1 MTSTKRLLTAVVLAI
16 AVLAP
21 SGAVS
26 ALPHDAQP
34 ATTQRTSVT
43 LPEDRSRGWDAVEQ
57 ALGVDIARRAAR
69 MGVPGFS
76 PDQLPALP
84 WAVTH
89 AMTSL
94 AVGRNLADGQSSATA
109 TASATERAFLST
121 EVTGDLT
128 GDGVKDLWLVNSLTD
143 RPDVASVVDAV
154 TGQELWRR
162 SGQWAATAP
171 PPVGDVDGDGVADLA
186 ATVAQFLK
194 LTQHND
200 FEGEDRE
207 SSLQVDYRT
216 GVAVLSGATG
226 QTLWE
231 SVDEE
236 SFGLALYGRYAP
248 TEYVS
253 GIRVWLDN
261 MLLAP
266 EFLGR
271 PGGGELVVQR
281 VDQDGRSETGGRGA
295 YVWSQDP
302 AFDGVQAVDTARQA
316 FRGATRARLVD
327 PGDGT
332 THRDLTTP
340 DGEGIGFV
348 LTSQSPAQPYPDM
361 LWVTLTLPEQR
372 TQCVGLACLE
382 QAAANRSMMVEAYA
396 PDGTLR
402 WQRGWTGRYVTGLHT
417 GEDLNADGSAD
428 VLLEE
433 VVRAGDNYDMQLAS
447 VDGIRGAE
455 AWRTSLGATGGQV
468 YATIGAF
475 GRPVVV
481 VYEVR
486 ESTGQLSLTLRRING
501 RNGAAGATS
510 VHDVEFIPAPDDPL
524 GLFGDPYVAS
534 TFSQIW
540 LDVGGDSNGDGTEEL
555 LVSLSQQRSWSDGRP
570 TTYWGRW
577 TVESGSTG
585 AALHALQHTHQPR
598 IVTAWADTTGDG
610 QAEFAEYT
618 SSPRAMIE
626 RDGITAAQI
635 RSMGDH
641 LTPLA
646 DLDADGAT
654 DLLSVV
660 VDNLGGHI
668 VGALDGRN
676 HMQLWELAV
685 PREQ

>member
-21 SGAVS
+21 PGAVG

-34 ATTQRTSVT
+34 TTTQRTNLT
-43 LPEDRSRGWDAVEQ
+43 LPADRARRWGAVEQ

-69 MGVPGFS
+69 LGVPGLS

-94 AVGRNLADGQSSATA
+94 AAGRNLADAESSAA
-109 TASATERAFLST
+109 ADASGTERAFLST

-143 RPDVASVVDAV
+143 RPDVASLVDAV
-154 TGQELWRR
+154 TGLELWRR
-162 SGQWAATAP
+162 SGQWAAPAP
-171 PPVGDVDGDGVADLA
+171 PLVGDVDGDGVADLA
-186 ATVAQFLK
+186 ATVAEFLK

-231 SVDEE
+231 SVEEE

-271 PGGGELVVQR
+271 PGGGQLVVQR

-302 AFDGVQAVDTARQA
+302 ALDGVKAVDTARQA
-316 FRGATRARLVD
+316 FRGGTRARLVD
-327 PGDGT
+327 PADGT

-348 LTSQSPAQPYPDM
+348 LSSQAPAQLYPDM
-361 LWVTLTLPEQR
+361 LWVTLTLPEQLA
-372 TQCVGLACLE
+372 QCVGLACLSE
-382 QAAANRSMMVEAYA
+382 AAANRSVAVEAYA

-402 WQRGWTGRYVTGLHT
+402 WQRGWSGRYVTGLRT
-417 GEDLNADGSAD
+417 SEDLTADGAAD

-433 VVRAGDNYDMQLAS
+433 VLPAGDSYDMQLAS
-447 VDGIRGAE
+447 VDGLRGSE
-455 AWRTSLGATGGQV
+455 TWRTSLGVTAGEV
-468 YATIGAF
+468 FEVIGSD

-481 VYEVR
+481 VYEVS
-486 ESTGQLSLTLRRING
+486 ESTGQLSLTLRRVNG

-510 VHDVEFIPAPDDPL
+510 VHDVDFVPAPDDPL
-524 GLFGDPYVAS
+524 GLFGEPYVAS
-534 TFSQIW
+534 AFSQIW

-577 TVESGSTG
+577 TVEAGSAGT
-585 AALHALQHTHQPR
+585 ALHAQQHTQPAR
-598 IVTAWADTTGDG
+598 ITAAWADTTGDG

-618 SSPRAMIE
+618 SVPRSVIE
-626 RDGITAAQI
+626 HDGITGAQI
-635 RSMGDH
+635 RTMGDH

-660 VDNLGGHI
+660 VDGMGGHI
-668 VGALDGRN
+668 VSAVDGRD
-676 HMQLWELAV
+676 HARLWELAV